1 MDILLDANILL
12 RLANRKD
19 VQRDESLEALRLL
32 RVAGHR
38 TVIVPQV
45 LYEYWVV
52 ATRPLTQNGLG
63 MLPAEVAIDFD
74 EIRRDY
80 RLLDDESGV
89 WKIWQSLVVSYGVV
103 GKRAHDAR
111 LVAAMVRHGLTHLL
125 TFNDQDF
132 SRFNEIA
139 VIAPSNAPTFPP
151 ANG

>member
-63 MLPAEVAIDFD
+63 MLPAEVANDFD

-111 LVAAMVRHGLTHLL
+111 LVAAMVRHGITHLL
-125 TFNDQDF
+125 TFNGQDF